1 MNYII
6 TTPEEGFIIGMI
18 SGSILFGIL
27 YNVFVQ
33 NNKKYE
39 DDDDSSESS
48 NESDENSDVKTE
60 ASETDLYTDTFVNI
74 RDHIVFSTTDS
85 NNHLHEFENKDE
97 SSESESNSESE
108 SEDSDEEIIDH
119 NTILLTENKI
129 YEETY
134 LKETD
139 MKDELNLSEN

>member
-48 NESDENSDVKTE
+48 NNSDIKTE
-60 ASETDLYTDTFVNI
+60 ASETDLYTDTSVNI
-74 RDHIVFSTTDS
+74 RDHIVFATDS

-97 SSESESNSESE
+97 SSESES
-108 SEDSDEEIIDH
+108 SDEEIIDH

-134 LKETD
+134 LKATD
-139 MKDELNLSEN
+139 MKNELNLSEN